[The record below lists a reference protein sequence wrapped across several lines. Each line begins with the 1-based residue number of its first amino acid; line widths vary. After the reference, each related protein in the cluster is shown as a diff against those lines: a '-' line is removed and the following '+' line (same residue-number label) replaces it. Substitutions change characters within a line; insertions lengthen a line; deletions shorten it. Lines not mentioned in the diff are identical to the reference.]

1 MLCDPC
7 QLTHLR
13 YAFCHPLGLAKP
25 APVDFLIRL
34 RSAISWRM
42 QISIS
47 IWTLIKTCV
56 EILQIRQGMAGGR
69 ACAAE
74 EQLAERSQVL
84 SLSPAFSRSSDF
96 IFQLVQ
102 GPGLCLQMASKEFP
116 WRRKAP
122 VAIEPVSARSSSV
135 PTPPA
140 WQLMIGNDRG

>member
-102 GPGLCLQMASKEFP
+102 ETGLCLQMASKEFP

-122 VAIEPVSARSSSV
+122 VSIEPVSARSSSV